1 MSKIYV
7 KVSETDKPYIES
19 VSTEA
24 LDGYVAKDGLL
35 NSQIIALLNYPTKCY
50 VDDSGVVVVPN
61 QIPLSDA
68 EKQAQDI
75 KLQFE
80 SMSKKITDM
89 QKTIDDL
96 ATDKANLQ
104 NALNNANADNN
115 NLKQQIQN
123 VQKQSLAYMT
133 QLAQINAELAKYKQ
147 SQSSSQGG
155 DK

>member
-1 MSKIYV
+1 MKIYV
-7 KVSETDKPYIES
+7 KQSATDKPYIEKA
-19 VSTEA
+19 STEA
-24 LDGYVAKDGLL
+24 LDGYVAKEGLL
-35 NSQIIALLNYPTKCY
+35 NEQIIALLNYPTKCY
-50 VDDSGVVVVPN
+50 LSDSGAVITPN

-80 SMSKKITDM
+80 SMSKQITDM

-104 NALNNANADNN
+104 TALNSANADNN

>member
-1 MSKIYV
+1 MKIYV
-7 KVSETDKPYIES
+7 KVSDTDKPYLS
-19 VSTEA
+19 GASTEA
-24 LDGYVAKDGLL
+24 LDGYTSIEGLT
-35 NSQIIALLNYPTKCY
+35 NDQAIAALSRPNKCY
-50 VDDSGVVVVPN
+50 VDDNGVLIVPN
-61 QIPLSDA
+61 QIPLSQA
-68 EKQAQDI
+68 EKDAQSV
-75 KLQFE
+75 KLQLE
-80 SMSKKITDM
+80 GMSKRITDM

-104 NALNNANADNN
+104 TALNSANADNN

>member
-1 MSKIYV
+1 MKIYV
-7 KVSETDKPYIES
+7 KQSATDKPYIEKA
-19 VSTEA
+19 STES

-80 SMSKKITDM
+80 SMSKQITDM

-96 ATDKANLQ
+96 STDKANLQ
-104 NALNNANADNN
+104 IALNNANNDNAS
-115 NLKQQIQN
+115 LKSQLQAMQKQAMIYAQQIMQIN
-123 VQKQSLAYMT
+123 ND
-133 QLAQINAELAKYKQ
+133 LAQAKAK
-147 SQSSSQGG
+147 GG
-155 DK
+155 N